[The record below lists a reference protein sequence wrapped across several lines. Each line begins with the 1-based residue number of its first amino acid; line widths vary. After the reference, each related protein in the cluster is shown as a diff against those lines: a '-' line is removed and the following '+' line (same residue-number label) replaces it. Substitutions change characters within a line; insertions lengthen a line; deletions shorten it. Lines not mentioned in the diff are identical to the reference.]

1 MMEILSPVEFIETIL
16 KTFPRYYWGN
26 QNSDT
31 EAWIGIKSLGQ
42 VRFERSNKSQL
53 HLYLNN
59 EFVLSKSYPEN
70 SKEDQLI
77 RQVIFE
83 TRKYFALPKNSS
95 YQNFYYSSLI
105 KQSEEIIR
113 YYFKEVSN

>member
-1 MMEILSPVEFIETIL
+1 MEIERPVEFIEVIL
-16 KTFPRYYWGN
+16 NTFPRYYWGN

-42 VRFERSNKSQL
+42 VRFESSPTPQL

-77 RQVIFE
+77 RQVISE
-83 TRKYFALPKNSS
+83 TRKYFSLPKNSS
-95 YQNFYYSSLI
+95 YQNYYSTALI
-105 KQSEEIIR
+105 KQSEAIIR
-113 YYFKEVSN
+113 HYFQDKSN